1 MDLNMDLALIDPDVR
16 SEAVTGRGWSRAA
29 MSTAYRAIP
38 AAALSGPLV
47 AQLQSAMGFGDLA
60 AEGPYTIGE
69 VSDHLHVSLR
79 TLRFYEQSDMVHP
92 RRDGTQRLYSCADVD
107 RLRLIVALRA
117 LEASV
122 AEIAT
127 LLGKLATFDDGRA
140 GDDAIEGLLMAIYSS
155 NHDRAAA
162 LAESNRR
169 IQRLLVRRGD

>member
-1 MDLNMDLALIDPDVR
+1 MDLALIDSAVR
-16 SEAVTGRGWSRAA
+16 SETVTGRGTSRSAA
-29 MSTAYRAIP
+29 SSAYRPIP

-47 AQLQSAMGFGDLA
+47 AQLQSAMGFGHLA
-60 AEGPYTIGE
+60 VEGPYTIGE
-69 VSDHLHVSLR
+69 VSDHLNVSLR

-92 RRDGTQRLYSCADVD
+92 RRDGTQRLYSRADVD

-140 GDDAIEGLLMAIYSS
+140 GDAAIEGLLMAIYSS

>member
-1 MDLNMDLALIDPDVR
+1 MDLTMDHALIDTDAR
-16 SEAVTGRGWSRAA
+16 SEATTGRARSRAA
-29 MSTAYRAIP
+29 VSSAFRPIP
-38 AAALSGPLV
+38 AATLSGALV
-47 AQLQSAMGFGDLA
+47 AGLRATMGFGDLA
-60 AEGPYTIGE
+60 VDGPYTIGE

-79 TLRFYEQSDMVHP
+79 TLRFYEQSDLVHP
-92 RRDGTQRLYSCADVD
+92 RRDGTQRLYARADVD

-122 AEIAT
+122 AEIAA
-127 LLGKLATFDDGRA
+127 LLGKLAGLDDGRA
-140 GDDAIEGLLMAIYSS
+140 GDAAVEGLLMAIYST